1 MSEVFAQQPH
11 QAPMM
16 AHQQG
21 VQIQPIQ
28 RIQPTVV
35 PNSEAI
41 TKMLDDNT
49 QLVTVINDHITK
61 GRMQETLEMQ
71 RTLHRNLV
79 YLAQLAYPNKPTQ
92 EVQNLIPVR
101 SLRLRKLLFNKTI

>member
-11 QAPMM
+11 QLPPQMM
-16 AHQQG
+16 VAAQQQQN
-21 VQIQPIQ
+21 VQRMVIP
-28 RIQPTVV
+28 PS
-35 PNSEAI
+35 SETI

-49 QLVTVINDHITK
+49 QLVTAINDHITK
-61 GRMQETLEMQ
+61 GRMQDTLEMQ

-92 EVQNLIPVR
+92 EVQNLIPVI
-101 SLRLRKLLFNKTI
+101 KTLVFRCHPFFLT